1 MPLPSRK
8 TVPDGI
14 SRRVIMNEERIGSIM
29 ETRDLSGFSVLDC
42 DNRKIGTADEVWEDH
57 TGQPAFL
64 SVKTGWLGLGRS
76 HFIPLYEAEVSPSS
90 RAIRLPYD
98 EETVKNSPDFESETD
113 IDAGRESALFEYYRA
128 RGKGMPEQPAR
139 DWGPGSR
146 SMEAEARPDEAAS
159 VELKEETL
167 NVGKHEVESGG
178 VRLRK
183 VIKKETVDQPVELAH
198 EEIEIERVRPS
209 DAGGPR
215 ETDFKEDEVFIPLR
229 REVADV
235 SKSARVT
242 EEIHARKKTETE
254 RQDVTEE
261 LRKEDIEI
269 ER

>member
-14 SRRVIMNEERIGSIM
+14 SRRLIMNEERIGSIM

-183 VIKKETVDQPVELAH
+183 RWTSPWNWPMRK
-198 EEIEIERVRPS
+198 
-209 DAGGPR
+209 
-215 ETDFKEDEVFIPLR
+215 
-229 REVADV
+229 
-235 SKSARVT
+235 SKSNGSAHPMRAVPGKR
-242 EEIHARKKTETE
+242 ISRKTRYSSPCAGRWRTFPN
-254 RQDVTEE
+254 RPA
-261 LRKEDIEI
+261 
-269 ER
+269 